1 MQATLN
7 IRIDQT
13 LKERG
18 DKVLR
23 DHGVSTS
30 AAVRALWEQLASS
43 RELPP
48 FLRESL
54 QRSSGRT
61 QKKAALLELAG
72 VGEGLCTNLT
82 DDEMRD
88 LYMSRYE

>member
-23 DHGVSTS
+23 DHGVSTP

-48 FLRESL
+48 FLQESL
-54 QRSSGRT
+54 QKSSGRT

-72 VGEGLCTNLT
+72 VGEGLCSNLT
-82 DDEMRD
+82 DNEMRD